1 MISMEQRA
9 QVSFEYLI
17 TVTFALLLVLAASVI
32 ALQVVTVSNVAQQQ
46 ILESRDSTISSLLEN

>member
-1 MISMEQRA
+1 MEQRA

-32 ALQVVTVSNVAQQQ
+32 ALQVVAVSNVAQQQ